1 MQAQAMVLYDWL
13 FTHSLDSLVNVS
25 LIHQEFFSLA
35 MKTLARKKARKEIT
49 ELKWSESAL
58 YVRICHAVA
67 DIEENMESFILR
79 FRVMTRENLD

>member
-1 MQAQAMVLYDWL
+1 MVLYDWL
-13 FTHSLDSLVNVS
+13 FTHPPDSLINVS
-25 LIHQEFFSLA
+25 FIYQEIVSLTMKALA
-35 MKTLARKKARKEIT
+35 MEKARKEIT